1 MAKDADDN
9 YYYDEGTIAEQFE
22 DWDVYQDSDGN
33 VGFYDGSGE
42 IRLHNLGFV
51 LGTSRDD
58 PETDEL
64 ADGESMLYIASADSD
79 ATEGALVVAS
89 GGASSVTINEVTTTD
104 VTE

>member
-51 LGTSRDD
+51 LGGARDD
-58 PETDEL
+58 PTDAEL
-64 ADGESMLYIASADSD
+64 GEDEGMLYVSAGNDTG
-79 ATEGALVVAS
+79 ATGDLLYAYND
-89 GGASSVTINEVTTTD
+89 GSSVTVVIVGD
-104 VTE
+104 LA